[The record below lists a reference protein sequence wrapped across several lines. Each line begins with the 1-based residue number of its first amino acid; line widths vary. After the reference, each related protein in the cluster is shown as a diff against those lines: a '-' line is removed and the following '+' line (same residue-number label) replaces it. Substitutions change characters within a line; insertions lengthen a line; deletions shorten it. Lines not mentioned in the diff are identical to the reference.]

1 MNRSIPL
8 NGSIDYKPY
17 DAFFRGERGFFGES
31 AREPDKGNT
40 LRKSFTEYLSL
51 PALLTEVAHAST
63 EAFNSWYRNVRSFQY
78 DYESYFDDFWILGS
92 NYDFSTISP
101 KQGMECGE
109 YSCYEKSSRE
119 GKICQPGMF

>member
-17 DAFFRGERGFFGES
+17 DAFFRGERGW
-31 AREPDKGNT
+31 REPDKGNT

-51 PALLTEVAHAST
+51 PALLTEVAHAY
-63 EAFNSWYRNVRSFQY
+63 ADVRSFQY
-78 DYESYFDDFWILGS
+78 DYEFYFDDFWILGS